1 MKGSSTFSPVDPLLV
16 KGWLTARS
24 LARGLPP
31 PVDDHGGW
39 RVDTNLPAE
48 TRRFVFARAEEP
60 LRALAESIVTPL
72 IFLKLCASAEAMRAL
87 LPARWQIQPGGYLMT
102 CEGQPAAPTRPGSE
116 YQVAVSRSGAV
127 TAVRIFTGD
136 GELAAGGFAAE
147 ADGLFVYDRI
157 VTEPAHRRRGLG
169 IVVMRTLGM
178 ERRHADS
185 KQVLVATEDGKAL
198 YSALGWA
205 VRSPYSSAFIPDL

>member
-1 MKGSSTFSPVDPLLV
+1 MKGSSTFSPVDPWLV

-72 IFLKLCASAEAMRAL
+72 IFLKLCAPAEAMRAL
-87 LPARWQIQPGGYLMT
+87 LPVRWQIQPGGYLMT
-102 CEGQPAAPTRPGSE
+102 CEGQPAAPTGPGSE
-116 YQVAVSRSGAV
+116 
-127 TAVRIFTGD
+127 VRIPI
-136 GELAAGGFAAE
+136 LHM
-147 ADGLFVYDRI
+147 V
-157 VTEPAHRRRGLG
+157 
-169 IVVMRTLGM
+169 
-178 ERRHADS
+178 
-185 KQVLVATEDGKAL
+185 
-198 YSALGWA
+198 
-205 VRSPYSSAFIPDL
+205 